1 MMAMFTDAWVK
12 NDEEAMESYKDK
24 CLAVKARFPK

>member
-12 NDEEAMESYKDK
+12 NGEEAVESYKDK
-24 CLAVKARFPK
+24 CLAVKEKYQK